1 MKGDSRNRIA
11 PAREAE
17 DAAEVAEVADRVSQ
31 SLRLDPRAE
40 TAWRPRPV
48 IWLRALGD
56 IAAVALA
63 FLISHT
69 FYVAVIEADLLPRL
83 VPPPSVYAGLGLLFG
98 AGVVGFGLS
107 TGAYR
112 SGTSV
117 LQYRETR
124 GAVRAVWLTAAFLFA
139 SLFILKLGAE
149 FSRLLL
155 ALAVL
160 LSVLLVVVGRRLLA
174 PIVSGIQHGGNRSRR
189 VAIVGGGQTAR
200 LVMKKIVQAPS
211 AGLSLVG
218 FVDDYLP
225 LNTRLSCRLRQGQ
238 PERFEAPVLGRT
250 WDILEV
256 HRAHDIQ
263 VLLLAL
269 NDLSRESVDDVI
281 RRAEELGIEVGLVPR
296 LGDLRADQLEL
307 EDLTAIPILKRSPI
321 RRNWAQDASK
331 RATDLG
337 VSVPL
342 LLMSLPLWP
351 LAALAIRLDSR
362 GPVLFRQV
370 RVGKDGEAFV
380 MLKFRTMGVDT
391 DRFAMSPSS
400 DSDPRVTRVGRWLR
414 LTGLDELPQLLNVI
428 RGNMSMVGPRP
439 EMPFLVEGYSELQ
452 QTRLLAKPGITGL
465 WQLSPDRDSQIH
477 ENLEYD
483 IYYVRHRSLL
493 LDHLILLE
501 TGVFT
506 MSILASRLIGSER
519 RARRGEKSAGTVA
532 HAADTAGPVRPPFL
546 LVALDQR
553 VRGGEGS
560 RWRPCLVAARAAAG
574 ERSVKVLVAPRN
586 LTTMSRMLSDDV
598 SADDSGE
605 RGGPTNGAGI
615 DDWAFQGRIDG
626 GAGASE
632 PPAVELVPYRGSG
645 EISAWASSVGMV
657 LTDLSHVRD
666 TIMADAAARTVV
678 FVDDEGQVSASGA
691 DNETADLV
699 VRVLVDELSNGS
711 SSERDSS

>member
-1 MKGDSRNRIA
+1 VRVPNRRRSA
-11 PAREAE
+11 PARVSG
-17 DAAEVAEVADRVSQ
+17 DAAELAEAIGNVSQ
-31 SLRLDPRAE
+31 TPRPDPSAE
-40 TAWRPRPV
+40 TSWRPRPV

-63 FLISHT
+63 FLISHA
-69 FYVAVIEADLLPRL
+69 FYVAVIEAEILSRL

-98 AGVVGFGLS
+98 AGVIGFGLI
-107 TGAYR
+107 TGSYG

-117 LQYRETR
+117 LQFRETR

-139 SLFILKLGAE
+139 SLFILKLGEE

-155 ALAVL
+155 SMAVL

-174 PIVSGIQHGGNRSRR
+174 PIVGHVQHSGNRSRR
-189 VAIVGGGQTAR
+189 VAIVGGGLTAR

-218 FVDDYLP
+218 FVDDYMP

-256 HRAHDIQ
+256 HRAHNIH

-269 NDLSRESVDDVI
+269 NDLSRESVDEVV

-321 RRNWAQDASK
+321 RRHRVQDALK
-331 RATDLG
+331 RAVDLG

-342 LLMSLPLWP
+342 LLVSTPLWP

-391 DRFAMSPSS
+391 DRFAVSPSS
-400 DSDPRVTRVGRWLR
+400 ESDPRVTRVGRWLR
-414 LTGLDELPQLLNVI
+414 LTGLDEIPQLLNVI

-465 WQLSPDRDSQIH
+465 WQLSPDRDAQIH
-477 ENLEYD
+477 ENIEYD

-506 MSILASRLIGSER
+506 MSILARRLIGSER
-519 RARRGEKSAGTVA
+519 RARRGDTSVGTVA
-532 HAADTAGPVRPPFL
+532 HAMETAGPSRTPLL

-553 VRGGEGS
+553 VKGGEGS
-560 RWRPCLVAARAAAG
+560 RWRPCLAAARAAAG

-586 LTTMSRMLSDDV
+586 LTVMSRMLSEDV

-605 RGGPTNGAGI
+605 QGAQTNGAGF
-615 DDWAFQGRIDG
+615 DDWAFHGRPNG
-626 GAGASE
+626 GSGASE

-645 EISAWASSVGMV
+645 EISEWASSVGMV
-657 LTDLSHVRD
+657 LTDLIHVRD
-666 TIMADAAARTVV
+666 TVMADAARTVV

-699 VRVLVDELSNGS
+699 VRVLVAELSNGS
-711 SSERDSS
+711 SATRDSS